1 MKTRALFV
9 LFGAT
14 TVAAVVTSIAA
25 CSGDDR
31 PPPATGASGGNPP
44 TSSSSSGG
52 VGDGGG
58 GGEGGSAAGLCADA
72 GPLGGDGGAAEV
84 PVSYLYLNGP
94 PPPLGG
100 PVKPGRYFLVEL
112 YEIKSPDA
120 GVDTEGDGGGSPPPP
135 AGAAKKELDL
145 VDTSHYVLL
154 ESEGAPKALGPTKV
168 SGGFYRVVDKSL
180 VFSEA
185 CPGSAVSTLPFS
197 AVGPQIAIQ
206 RGARREVYQ
215 IQ

>member
-1 MKTRALFV
+1 MKTRALLA
-9 LFGAT
+9 LFAFAL
-14 TVAAVVTSIAA
+14 AASAAASLAA
-25 CSGDDR
+25 CSDDDR

-52 VGDGGG
+52 AGDGGG

-72 GPLGGDGGAAEV
+72 GVLGGDGGAAEV

-94 PPPLGG
+94 PAPLGG
-100 PVKPGRYFLVEL
+100 AVKPGRYFLVEL
-112 YEIKSPDA
+112 YEIRSPDA
-120 GVDTEGDGGGSPPPP
+120 GVDTEGDGGRSPPPP
-135 AGAAKKELDL
+135 AGAARKQLDV

-154 ESEGAPKALGPTKV
+154 EAEGAPGALGAAKV
-168 SGGFYRVVDKSL
+168 SGGFYRVVDKNL
-180 VFSEA
+180 VLSEA
-185 CPGSAVSTLPFS
+185 CPGNAVATLPFS

-215 IQ
+215 VQ